1 MYQQLKR
8 ASMALTLSSVCFL
21 AFAQKT
27 IQGTVKDANGDPM
40 IGVTITDQNGK
51 AGGIT
56 DLDGKFTIQN
66 ADPNAVLT
74 FSYIGCK
81 PKKVK
86 VGSQKTW
93 NIVLEDDNAAL
104 DEVVV
109 VGYGTMRKRDVTG
122 SIASVNSEK
131 IAARG
136 TTNLAESL
144 QGSVPGVNITQS
156 GSRAGAGFNIQVR
169 GQASINKQAQPLY
182 VIDGV
187 VCDNMDFLN
196 PDDIDRID
204 VLKDASSTAIYGSRA
219 SAGVIMITTK
229 GSKGADKAQKATIS
243 YDGYYG
249 IKKLA
254 RMPEF
259 MDANE
264 FMDYRF
270 ARYTTLDGKSYD
282 GSSRKGVDADGH
294 PHYIIKNTDLNSA
307 FLARKGATSYKDS
320 KLYELMMDP
329 SFDGYDWKKMV
340 TRTAAQHNHFI
351 SAAGATDKINYRV
364 GMGYQGEENVFKGN
378 DYERFNFKGAM
389 DAKLSKIFEAG
400 FSTNMSMS
408 RTQDIC
414 TDGTYSPYVN
424 AFYFNPFVS
433 PTDTDGNLIPNPG
446 AKAAFGSDAQ
456 FTSTYNPLIDLNDGN
471 YTNETKMYRLM
482 GNFYLRANIIKGLK
496 FTTTFSPNYSHKRQG
511 IFYATGLNEGND
523 VGSTYYQKN
532 KTNFGSV
539 ANTTRVDWTWDNQ
552 FDYNRTFGDHTVG
565 AMALF
570 SLYKSNTEYQYEEG
584 KGIAS
589 DHTTFHNLG
598 TASGDKTLSSSYT
611 ESSLE

>member
-254 RMPEF
+254 RI
-259 MDANE
+259 
-264 FMDYRF
+264 
-270 ARYTTLDGKSYD
+270 L
-282 GSSRKGVDADGH
+282 
-294 PHYIIKNTDLNSA
+294 L
-307 FLARKGATSYKDS
+307 
-320 KLYELMMDP
+320 
-329 SFDGYDWKKMV
+329 
-340 TRTAAQHNHFI
+340 
-351 SAAGATDKINYRV
+351 RV
-364 GMGYQGEENVFKGN
+364 WMLV
-378 DYERFNFKGAM
+378 
-389 DAKLSKIFEAG
+389 
-400 FSTNMSMS
+400 
-408 RTQDIC
+408 
-414 TDGTYSPYVN
+414 
-424 AFYFNPFVS
+424 
-433 PTDTDGNLIPNPG
+433 
-446 AKAAFGSDAQ
+446 
-456 FTSTYNPLIDLNDGN
+456 
-471 YTNETKMYRLM
+471 
-482 GNFYLRANIIKGLK
+482 
-496 FTTTFSPNYSHKRQG
+496 
-511 IFYATGLNEGND
+511 
-523 VGSTYYQKN
+523 
-532 KTNFGSV
+532 
-539 ANTTRVDWTWDNQ
+539 
-552 FDYNRTFGDHTVG
+552 
-565 AMALF
+565 
-570 SLYKSNTEYQYEEG
+570 
-584 KGIAS
+584 
-589 DHTTFHNLG
+589 
-598 TASGDKTLSSSYT
+598 
-611 ESSLE
+611 

>member
-66 ADPNAVLT
+66 ADPNTVLT

-282 GSSRKGVDADGH
+282 GSSRKGVDAEGH
-294 PHYIIKNTDLNSA
+294 PHYRIKDTDLNSA
-307 FLARKGATSYKDS
+307 FLTRKGATSYKDS

-329 SFDGYDWKKMV
+329 NFDGYDWKKQV
-340 TRTAAQHNHFI
+340 TRTAAQQNHFI
-351 SAAGATDKINYRV
+351 SAAGATDKVNYRV

-378 DYERFNFKGAM
+378 DYERFNFKGSM

-408 RTQDIC
+408 RTQDVC
-414 TDGTYSPYVN
+414 TDGT
-424 AFYFNPFVS
+424 F
-433 PTDTDGNLIPNPG
+433 L
-446 AKAAFGSDAQ
+446 
-456 FTSTYNPLIDLNDGN
+456 
-471 YTNETKMYRLM
+471 
-482 GNFYLRANIIKGLK
+482 
-496 FTTTFSPNYSHKRQG
+496 
-511 IFYATGLNEGND
+511 
-523 VGSTYYQKN
+523 
-532 KTNFGSV
+532 
-539 ANTTRVDWTWDNQ
+539 
-552 FDYNRTFGDHTVG
+552 HT
-565 AMALF
+565 
-570 SLYKSNTEYQYEEG
+570 
-584 KGIAS
+584 
-589 DHTTFHNLG
+589 
-598 TASGDKTLSSSYT
+598 
-611 ESSLE
+611 

>member
-1 MYQQLKR
+1 
-8 ASMALTLSSVCFL
+8 MALTLSSVCFL

-27 IQGTVKDANGDPM
+27 IQGTAKDANGDPM

-270 ARYTTLDGKSYD
+270 ARYTTLDGKNYD
-282 GSSRKGVDADGH
+282 GSSRKGVDAEGH

-320 KLYELMMDP
+320 KLYDLMMDP

-340 TRTAAQHNHFI
+340 TRTAAQQNHFI
-351 SAAGATDKINYRV
+351 SAAGATEKVNYRV

-408 RTQDIC
+408 RTQDVC

-433 PTDTDGNLIPNPG
+433 PTDADGNLIPNPG

-471 YTNETKMYRLM
+471 YTDETKMYRLM

-584 KGIAS
+584 KGILQGPL
-589 DHTTFHNLG
+589 HG
-598 TASGDKTLSSSYT
+598 YSYT
-611 ESSLE
+611 PYRWQFTLRRRQPMGLVPFCSCSMAYL